1 MEVAA
6 ALGFASSMTAL
17 IGNLVTALQYINDF
31 KNAIKEHEKWLGDL
45 KGLLELLKVL
55 RSHAQEAAAHPDDPG
70 YHAFL
75 QAIREG
81 GTLEDGSYSTDGS
94 FRPGGILRRL
104 EDRVQALLSMLQ
116 PKTGLRKV
124 WKRATYTLDK
134 GDIAALFVQI
144 NNLKS
149 QLESFTLFDHF
160 TLSLNIRNNQEA
172 QFKSIQATLQKQEHR
187 AEETEELEII
197 KWLSPLE
204 FLKKQK
210 ETYDQIFPTWDSLL
224 ESDEFR
230 VWIQGRPW
238 PLHYYGAP
246 GAGKTV
252 LSSILIKHLQ
262 EYCERQSKNRT
273 MAVLFLYLD
282 HTETQAQTAQTL
294 FGSLLKQLVQ
304 SHQGSRPLPE
314 SVKQLHQKSKGEIR
328 PSAND
333 FCKALSTE
341 IEDSYDRVYVIV
353 DALDEFPEISQ
364 AELLTAL
371 ESIAPDKLFDL
382 CRSCRDEDKTCGFS
396 GHHLTEP
403 PFLVQEIRA
412 KDEEIKAFVVWE
424 LERQLGFA
432 NNRRGDP
439 RLGNVQIV
447 STRLYKNWV
456 RDPKLKD
463 EIPPAVV
470 SKANGMFLLAKLH
483 LDSLKTKATPA
494 DVRIAL
500 EELSEEIGKIYGKIL
515 QRIDEQNTKADASL
529 ALKAL
534 SWVVYARRPLAVPEF
549 RQALAVRPSSTKAIA
564 AEQIDMDILF
574 KVTAGLIT
582 TGTSTLE
589 GGSDTVS
596 LTHKTAY
603 EYFEDNRN
611 TLFPPPALTNIAGA
625 ILTYLNFPVFSTPC
639 ADNQANA
646 DISLRI
652 KELPFLAYAAQYWA
666 DHALADLETPTTKAA
681 VFELLENPSKLAS
694 TVQAA
699 WYAGSKTH
707 NSVSWDVHKG
717 VNNLHVCAYYG
728 LDFAIPTLLKRN
740 PKLHIDSRDLTF
752 GQTPLMYACKRGYIK
767 TVSTLLECGADVN
780 IRSNRGSTAIL
791 EAISYDH
798 PRIVHLLTKKPLD
811 VNKVYPNRSE
821 RTALM
826 VAVLNQSES
835 IVRQLLHQS
844 DIQVNMQDSLGY
856 TALSLAATT
865 RSNAILELLLNCHD
879 IEVNSQNENGAT
891 ALIIAAEYG
900 NDGMV
905 RQLLEHH
912 ADPMLKDR
920 VGSSAISKAMDY
932 GHTYVVEALLDLVG
946 LDLNG
951 LDNTAR
957 YLLHSAC
964 TSETAP
970 PEIVHLLVQKGM
982 DPNSPCK
989 VGERPLHDAS
999 QVGRLEITE
1008 ALLQLGADP
1017 SIEDKYHR
1025 TPFKVAW
1032 QHGGTAI
1039 MKALA
1044 KKTKETAPDNA
1055 QLPLW
1060 SHAKLGHLDF
1070 VRKALRTGNCD
1081 LHARDPD
1088 TANTA
1093 LHWGVKSTH
1102 VEAHPDIL
1110 QLLLEAGLSP
1120 DDTNDDKVTPL
1131 HMASYL
1137 GYTEDVEAML
1147 KYQPQ
1152 LELRDNRGF
1161 TALAAAQFDVNTT
1174 YDVAVTLIEG
1184 GASIDN
1190 GRASRLQATF
1200 FRAVERG
1207 ARKAV
1212 ELLMEKGADA
1222 LGRSVDGKTAL
1233 EIATE
1238 FGYGEI
1244 RSLLLAR
1251 S

>member
-1 MEVAA
+1 M
-6 ALGFASSMTAL
+6 
-17 IGNLVTALQYINDF
+17 
-31 KNAIKEHEKWLGDL
+31 
-45 KGLLELLKVL
+45 
-55 RSHAQEAAAHPDDPG
+55 
-70 YHAFL
+70 
-75 QAIREG
+75 
-81 GTLEDGSYSTDGS
+81 
-94 FRPGGILRRL
+94 
-104 EDRVQALLSMLQ
+104 
-116 PKTGLRKV
+116 
-124 WKRATYTLDK
+124 
-134 GDIAALFVQI
+134 
-144 NNLKS
+144 
-149 QLESFTLFDHF
+149 
-160 TLSLNIRNNQEA
+160 SLTI
-172 QFKSIQATLQKQEHR
+172 
-187 AEETEELEII
+187 
-197 KWLSPLE
+197 
-204 FLKKQK
+204 
-210 ETYDQIFPTWDSLL
+210 
-224 ESDEFR
+224 
-230 VWIQGRPW
+230 V
-238 PLHYYGAP
+238 
-246 GAGKTV
+246 KTV
-252 LSSILIKHLQ
+252 LSSILIKNLQ
-262 EYCERQSKNRT
+262 DYCERQSKDRT

-282 HTETQAQTAQTL
+282 HTETQTQTAQNL
-294 FGSLLKQLVQ
+294 LGSLLKQLVQ

-314 SVKQLHQKSKGEIR
+314 SVKELHRKSKGEIR
-328 PSAND
+328 PSAD
-333 FCKALSTE
+333 EFRKALSAE

-371 ESIAPDKLFDL
+371 ESIEPDKVSLLITSRPLDYRRPEKNVMCQSCGRQDLGLYFHCNDCQLFDL
-382 CRSCRDEDKTCGFS
+382 CQSCWDEGKTCGFS
-396 GHHLTEP
+396 GHHFTEP
-403 PFLVQEIRA
+403 PFIVKEIRA

-432 NNRRGDP
+432 NNRRADP

-463 EIPPAVV
+463 DIPPAVV
-470 SKANGMFLLAKLH
+470 KKANGMFLLAKLH
-483 LDSLKTKATPA
+483 LDSLKTKTTPA
-494 DVRIAL
+494 DVRTAL

-515 QRIDEQNTKADASL
+515 QRIDEQNTKADATL
-529 ALKAL
+529 AWKAL
-534 SWVVYARRPLAVPEF
+534 SWVVCARRPLAIPEF
-549 RQALAVRPSSTKAIA
+549 RQALAVRPSSTKAVA

-582 TGTSTLE
+582 TGTSTLD

-611 TLFPPPALTNIAGA
+611 TLFPPPALTDIAGA
-625 ILTYLNFPVFSTPC
+625 ILTYLNFPVLSTPY

-666 DHALADLETPTTKAA
+666 DHVLADLETPKTKAA

-740 PKLHIDSRDLTF
+740 PNLHIDSRDLTF
-752 GQTPLMYACKRGYIK
+752 GQTPLMYACKRGHIK

-811 VNKVYPNRSE
+811 VNKAYPGRSE

-826 VAVLNQSES
+826 VAVLNQSEP
-835 IVRQLLHQS
+835 IVRQLLRQS

-865 RSNAILELLLNCHD
+865 RSNAILELLLDCNGID
-879 IEVNSQNENGAT
+879 VNSQNENGAT

-900 NDGMV
+900 DDGMV

-920 VGSSAISKAMDY
+920 DGSSAISKAMDY

-970 PEIVHLLVQKGM
+970 PEIVHLLVQKGL

-1032 QHGGTAI
+1032 QHGETAI

-1044 KKTKETAPDNA
+1044 TKTNETAPDYA

-1060 SHAKLGHLDF
+1060 SHAKLGHIDF
-1070 VRKALRTGNCD
+1070 VRKILQAGNCD
-1081 LHARDPD
+1081 LYARDPD

-1102 VEAHPDIL
+1102 IEAHPAIL

-1120 DDTNDDKVTPL
+1120 DDTNNDQVTPL
-1131 HMASYL
+1131 HMAAYL

-1152 LELRDNRGF
+1152 LELQDKRGF
-1161 TALAAAQFDVNTT
+1161 TALTAAQFNAN

-1222 LGRSVDGKTAL
+1222 LGRSGESGKTAL
-1233 EIATE
+1233 EIATD
-1238 FGYGEI
+1238 FGYGEV
-1244 RSLLLAR
+1244 RSVLLAR